1 MKTLL
6 VLRHAKSSWDD
17 HRLKDHDRP
26 LNPRGARD
34 APRMG
39 QHLVDEDLVPTRILT
54 SSAVRAL
61 STAELAA
68 SELGEEVEIEV
79 TRDLYL
85 ASPHTY
91 VDVIEELAG
100 DHDRVMVVG
109 HNPGISALVTVLSG
123 ACEEMPTAALAAVEL
138 DIDDWSE
145 LGRAGEGSLLG
156 FWRPKA
162 LGSRS
167 GDG

>member
-6 VLRHAKSSWDD
+6 ILRHAKSSWEDAS
-17 HRLKDHDRP
+17 LEDHDRP

-39 QHLVDEDLVPTRILT
+39 RWIVERNLVPDRIL
-54 SSAVRAL
+54 SSTAVRAL

-68 SELGEEVEIEV
+68 AEFDGSVEIIT

-91 VDVIEELAG
+91 LEVLAG
-100 DHDRVMVVG
+100 SGDPAERVMVVG
-109 HNPGISALVTVLSG
+109 HNPGITALVTRLTSV
-123 ACEEMPTAALAAVEL
+123 CEEMPTAALAAVEL
-138 DIDDWSE
+138 DIEAWERIVEEDR
-145 LGRAGEGSLLG
+145 GRLLG
-156 FWRPKA
+156 FWRPKE
-162 LGSRS
+162 L
-167 GDG
+167 D

>member
-17 HRLKDHDRP
+17 PGLRDHDRP

-39 QHLVDEDLVPTRILT
+39 KLIVEEDLVPDRIL
-54 SSAVRAL
+54 SSTAVRAL

-68 SELGEEVEIEV
+68 SEFDRGVEIES

-91 VDVIEELAG
+91 LEVLAELAG
-100 DHDRVMVVG
+100 DAERVMVVG
-109 HNPGISALVTVLSG
+109 HNPGITALVTLLSG
-123 ACEEMPTAALAAVEL
+123 VCEEMPTAALAAIEL
-138 DIDDWSE
+138 DIERWEE
-145 LGRAGEGSLLG
+145 LNEVGRGRLLG

-162 LGSRS
+162 LDR
-167 GDG
+167 D